1 MATKEYKTV
10 LVEKEDGI
18 TWLILNRPEKR
29 NAMNPQLHFDMYDAV
44 TEAEGDPE
52 TQVMVITGA
61 GNSWCAGMDL
71 KEFFREGDKNPEFQR
86 QVAWASQE
94 WRWRKLFT
102 FPKPTIA
109 MVNGF
114 CFGGAFSPMIACDF
128 AIASEDALFGLS
140 EVNWGILPGGLVSR
154 VVTDVLSLR
163 DGLYHAM
170 TGDPFDGKKAAEMR
184 LVNFSVP
191 ADQLRDETVKLA
203 KKLME
208 KNPWALRATKQAY
221 KLVRGMDYS
230 QAEDYLAAKGAQIK
244 MQDRERGLR
253 RRHQAVHRRQDLQ
266 AGSGPHGPRQQGLL
280 GPTSC
285 LDSTEPTA

>member
-1 MATKEYKTV
+1 MATKEYQTV

-18 TWLILNRPEKR
+18 TWVILNRPEKR
-29 NAMNPQLHFDMYDAV
+29 NAMSPQLHFDMYDAV

-86 QVAWASQE
+86 KVGWASQE

-114 CFGGAFSPMIACDF
+114 CFGGAFTPMIACDF

-154 VVTDVLSLR
+154 VVTDMMTLR

-184 LVNFSVP
+184 LVTYAVP

-244 MQDRERGLR
+244 MQDRE
-253 RRHQAVHRRQDLQ
+253 
-266 AGSGPHGPRQQGLL
+266 SGYDEGIKQFIDDKTYKPGL
-280 GPTSC
+280 GPMARVNK
-285 LDSTEPTA
+285 DS

>member
-18 TWLILNRPEKR
+18 TWVILNRPEKR
-29 NAMNPQLHFDMYDAV
+29 NAMSPQLHFDMYDAV
-44 TEAEGDPE
+44 TECEGDPE
-52 TQVMVITGA
+52 TQVMIITGA
-61 GNSWCAGMDL
+61 GSSWCAGQDL
-71 KEFFREGDKNPEFQR
+71 KEYFREGDKNPQLRR
-86 QVAWASQE
+86 QASWCSQE

-114 CFGGAFSPMIACDF
+114 CFGGAFTPLVACDF
-128 AIASEDALFGLS
+128 AIASDDALFGLS

-154 VVTDVLSLR
+154 VVTDMMTLR

-184 LVNFSVP
+184 LVNYSVP

-203 KKLME
+203 RKLME

-230 QAEDYLAAKGAQIK
+230 QAEDYLAAKGAWIK
-244 MQDRERGLR
+244 QSDRE
-253 RRHQAVHRRQDLQ
+253 
-266 AGSGPHGPRQQGLL
+266 SGYDEGIKQFIDDKTYKPGL
-280 GPTSC
+280 GPMARVNKAS
-285 LDSTEPTA
+285 

>member
-10 LVEKEDGI
+10 LVEKEDGL
-18 TWLILNRPEKR
+18 TWVILNRPEKR
-29 NAMNPQLHFDMYDAV
+29 NAMSPQLHFDMYDAV

-61 GNSWCAGMDL
+61 GSSWCAGQDL
-71 KEFFREGDKNPEFQR
+71 KEYFREGDKNPQLRR
-86 QVAWASQE
+86 QASWCSQE

-154 VVTDVLSLR
+154 VVTDMMSLR

-184 LVNFSVP
+184 LVNYSVP

-230 QAEDYLAAKGAQIK
+230 QAEDYLAAKGAWIK
-244 MQDRERGLR
+244 QADRE
-253 RRHQAVHRRQDLQ
+253 
-266 AGSGPHGPRQQGLL
+266 SGYDEGIKQFIDDKTYKPGL
-280 GPTSC
+280 GPMARVNKAS
-285 LDSTEPTA
+285 

>member
-18 TWLILNRPEKR
+18 TWVIFNRPEKR
-29 NAMNPQLHFDMYDAV
+29 NAMSPQLHFDMYDAV

-61 GNSWCAGMDL
+61 GSSWCAGMDL
-71 KEFFREGDKNPEFQR
+71 KEFFREGDQNPEFQR
-86 QVAWASQE
+86 KVGWASQE

-114 CFGGAFSPMIACDF
+114 CFGGAFTPMIACDF
-128 AIASEDALFGLS
+128 AIAAEDALFGLS

-154 VVTDVLSLR
+154 VVTDMMTLR

-184 LVNFSVP
+184 LVNYAVP
-191 ADQLRDETVKLA
+191 GDQLRAETVKLA

-244 MQDRERGLR
+244 IQDRE
-253 RRHQAVHRRQDLQ
+253 
-266 AGSGPHGPRQQGLL
+266 SGYDEGIKQFIDDKTYKPGL
-280 GPTSC
+280 GPMARVNK
-285 LDSTEPTA
+285 DS

>member
-1 MATKEYKTV
+1 MATKEYQTV
-10 LVEKEDGI
+10 RVEKEDGI
-18 TWLILNRPEKR
+18 AWVILNRPEKR
-29 NAMNPQLHFDMYDAV
+29 NAMSPQLHFDMYDAV

-61 GNSWCAGMDL
+61 GNSWCAGQDL
-71 KEFFREGDKNPEFQR
+71 KEYFREGDKNPQLRR
-86 QVAWASQE
+86 QASWCSQE

-114 CFGGAFSPMIACDF
+114 CFGGAFTPLVACDF
-128 AIASEDALFGLS
+128 AIASDDALFGLS

-154 VVTDVLSLR
+154 VVTDMMSLR

-170 TGDPFDGKKAAEMR
+170 TGDPFDGKRAAEMR
-184 LVNFSVP
+184 LVNYSVP

-230 QAEDYLAAKGAQIK
+230 QAEDYLAAKGAWIK
-244 MQDRERGLR
+244 QADRE
-253 RRHQAVHRRQDLQ
+253 
-266 AGSGPHGPRQQGLL
+266 SGYDEGIKQFIDDKTYKPGL
-280 GPTSC
+280 GPMARVNKAS
-285 LDSTEPTA
+285 

>member
-18 TWLILNRPEKR
+18 TWAILNRPEKR
-29 NAMNPQLHFDMYDAV
+29 NAMNPQLHFDMYDVV

-52 TQVMVITGA
+52 TQVLVITGA

-86 QVAWASQE
+86 QVGWASQE

-154 VVTDVLSLR
+154 VVTDMMSLR

-184 LVNFSVP
+184 LVNYSVP

-230 QAEDYLAAKGAQIK
+230 QAEDYLAAKGAWIK
-244 MQDRERGLR
+244 QADRE
-253 RRHQAVHRRQDLQ
+253 
-266 AGSGPHGPRQQGLL
+266 SGYDEGIKQFIDDKTYKPGL
-280 GPTSC
+280 GPMARVNK
-285 LDSTEPTA
+285 DS